1 MITICWNNDS
11 AFSVSL
17 VCFVFNRNFRVTLS
31 GCEGVGEHID
41 EFDFEDELEDVRER
55 VRERV
60 P

>member
-1 MITICWNNDS
+1 M
-11 AFSVSL
+11 
-17 VCFVFNRNFRVTLS
+17 TLS

-41 EFDFEDELEDVRER
+41 DFDFEDELEDVRER